1 MPIDNNRS
9 IGIGSSISVEMQV
22 QKKRTESYN
31 ENTRSVT
38 DDSKSN
44 LITAEELS
52 ATLSQFEPL
61 VSVNVDI

>member
-9 IGIGSSISVEMQV
+9 IGIGSSISVEMQI

-61 VSVNVDI
+61 VSVNVDV

>member
-9 IGIGSSISVEMQV
+9 IGIGSSISVEMQT

-31 ENTRSVT
+31 ENTRGVT

>member
-9 IGIGSSISVEMQV
+9 IGIGSSISVEMQI